1 MPQESHERDIFA
13 IAGLAPEVQ
22 AVAFAKYSRSQES
35 VKTTID
41 ELTDEKSAEFHEK
54 WVLGYGDAS
63 VADMAV
69 LAIALENVSMI
80 ASKAVEDFRLASYQ
94 EKSTRYVPFDPTR
107 YHRPALFMT
116 QTEHAHTY
124 THAIEDLMNGYT
136 HILDRMK
143 EYFRA
148 KYTKP
153 EDITDKAYEHKL
165 RARSLDVARYVLPVS
180 TLTNFGMIAS
190 AREIRYMISRLRA
203 SPFQEVREIAEEI
216 QRAALERAYNPNVKK
231 IEPLLLQLADH
242 GVPQELIDEL
252 SASLRLTVKGAPT
265 LIKFTEPREYHIKK
279 DRLATIAGMFLD
291 DEAPPYDEPRV
302 DLVTATAPEDEL
314 IASILYP
321 HSSLP
326 FRSLVEQVRRVS
338 HAQRAELLTAIN
350 EHRTSFDN
358 LPREFEV
365 GTYFIFDTLMDYGAF
380 RDLQRHRLTSQL
392 HQTLSPAHG
401 FEVPRD
407 LADAGLLTF
416 YEELMGRNAATFETL
431 AAANVDEARYVLAM
445 AWRKRTLFKM
455 NVRELYHVVEL
466 RSRIGGHFS
475 YRTLVY
481 DMYELLRRHHPLLA
495 QHLRAI
501 KMDFDADFFGR

>member
-1 MPQESHERDIFA
+1 MPQESHEREVFA
-13 IAGLAPEVQ
+13 ITGLSPEVQ

-107 YHRPALFMT
+107 YHRPAHFLADP
-116 QTEHAHTY
+116 QLAQTY
-124 THAIEDLMNGYT
+124 TSAIEDLMNGYT
-136 HILDRMK
+136 HILEQMK

-148 KYTKP
+148 KYPKP
-153 EDITDKAYEHKL
+153 EEMADKPYESRL
-165 RARSLDVARYVLPVS
+165 RARALDVARYVLPVA

-190 AREIRYMISRLRA
+190 AREIRYMISRLRS
-203 SPFQEVREIAEEI
+203 SPFQEVRDIAEEI

-231 IEPLLLQLADH
+231 IEPLIVRLAEH
-242 GVPQELIDEL
+242 GVPQDVLDEL

-279 DRLATIAGMFLD
+279 DRIAAIAGMFLR
-291 DEAPPYDEPRV
+291 DEPEPYDEPRV
-302 DLVTATAPEDEL
+302 DLVSNVTPEDEL

-326 FRSLVEQVRRVS
+326 FRALVENARHVS
-338 HAQRAELLTAIN
+338 AAQRRELLTAIN
-350 EHRTSFDN
+350 ENRTSYDN

-392 HQTLSPAHG
+392 HQSLSPAHG

-407 LADAGLLTF
+407 LADAGLLPF
-416 YEELMGRNAATFETL
+416 YEGLLERNRSAFETL
-431 AAANVDEARYVLAM
+431 AAAHADEARYVLAM

-455 NVRELYHVVEL
+455 NLRELYHIVEL
-466 RSRIGGHFS
+466 RSRSGGHFS

-481 DMYELLRRHHPLLA
+481 DMYELLRRHHPLLV
-495 QHLRAI
+495 QHLRAV